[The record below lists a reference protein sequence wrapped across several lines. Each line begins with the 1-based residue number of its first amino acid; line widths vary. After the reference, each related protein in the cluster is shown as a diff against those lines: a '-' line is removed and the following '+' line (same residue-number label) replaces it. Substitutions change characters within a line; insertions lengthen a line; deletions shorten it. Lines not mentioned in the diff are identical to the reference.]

1 MKYNQSNE
9 GRTKSRQLQVHQMC
23 MKVGKR
29 KIRKPEQGTG
39 VHSCTYFLPK
49 LFSNSTNKT
58 YLHRCTER
66 GRGGNLCH
74 HSDCFIHRPRKVAST
89 DLHTSFGELL
99 EIQHCPPCQRCQL
112 EELTTKRTQAL
123 HFCLFSVINVIL
135 SNTKTNFL
143 RASCEVSSN
152 FHCASL
158 FI

>member
-1 MKYNQSNE
+1 MAYGQKNDENQHNDNAENDQFYFHVLVPHLPPYLCPLLPEILRLTRNTNQFNE

-66 GRGGNLCH
+66 GRGGH
-74 HSDCFIHRPRKVAST
+74 HSGCFNYRQRIVASI
-89 DLHTSFGELL
+89 DLHISFGELL

-112 EELTTKRTQAL
+112 EV
-123 HFCLFSVINVIL
+123 FNC
-135 SNTKTNFL
+135 
-143 RASCEVSSN
+143 
-152 FHCASL
+152 
-158 FI
+158 